1 MYLKTAFLCLLL
13 PLLSTCSFRLP
24 YKPRQAITPA
34 PTAPRVVSPAAA
46 INPPRAEPT
55 ASPIPT
61 QTEAIFSTPNVIAT
75 KESKIG
81 SPPPGGRQSLYNSEI
96 QSHLQTA
103 SEVETVSGVEM
114 SISDFYKPGSDLYQ
128 GHLFV
133 SVCFATRGVEGW
145 QMGPA
150 TLRFANGE
158 SSAFSGRTVLD
169 QRSTNDGEPGRH
181 CETLEFDML
190 PAGAD
195 LSNLSLAVQSVLL
208 APPADFHECETF
220 KARWARSERMKRRGI
235 AANCKALPG
244 YTQVTIT
251 ARPPGMSQE
260 EAQTIAGQEAAG
272 IILGP
277 WTFTRGNLVVA
288 K

>member
-1 MYLKTAFLCLLL
+1 MGFPRKDHRLSVLTLGMTAVVVFGIGIGL
-13 PLLSTCSFRLP
+13 RLAT
-24 YKPRQAITPA
+24 RTHAHGMPA
-34 PTAPRVVSPAAA
+34 PNPDAMALAAEQST
-46 INPPRAEPT
+46 P
-55 ASPIPT
+55 
-61 QTEAIFSTPNVIAT
+61 TEAPPDVIAT
-75 KESKIG
+75 KDSKIG
-81 SPPPGGRQSLYNSEI
+81 PPPPGGRQSLYNSEI
-96 QSHLQTA
+96 QSHLQTV

-114 SISDFYKPGSDLYQ
+114 SISDFYLYQ

-158 SSAFSGRTVLD
+158 SSRFSGSTVLD
-169 QRSTNDGEPGRH
+169 QRGTNDGELGRH

-195 LSNLSLAVQSVLL
+195 LSNLSLEVQSVLL
-208 APPADFHECETF
+208 APPEDFDECETF
-220 KARWARSERMKRRGI
+220 KARWARSERMKRLGI
-235 AANCKALPG
+235 VADCKPLPG
-244 YTQVTIT
+244 YTQDTIT
-251 ARPPGMSQE
+251 AKPPGMSKE
-260 EAQTIAGQEAAG
+260 EAQTITGQEAAG
-272 IILGP
+272 MILGP

>member
-1 MYLKTAFLCLLL
+1 MGFPKKDRLSSVLTLGMTAVVVFGIGIGLRLATRTRAHGMPATNPDAMALAAE
-13 PLLSTCSFRLP
+13 LSTP
-24 YKPRQAITPA
+24 
-34 PTAPRVVSPAAA
+34 
-46 INPPRAEPT
+46 
-55 ASPIPT
+55 
-61 QTEAIFSTPNVIAT
+61 TEAPPKVIAT

-81 SPPPGGRQSLYNSEI
+81 PPPPGGRQSLYNSEI
-96 QSHLQTA
+96 QSHLQTV
-103 SEVETVSGVEM
+103 SEVETVSGVEL
-114 SISDFYKPGSDLYQ
+114 SISDFYKPGSGLYQ

-169 QRSTNDGEPGRH
+169 QRGTNDRELGRH

-195 LSNLSLAVQSVLL
+195 LSNLSLEVQSVLR
-208 APPADFHECETF
+208 APPEDFHECETSQ
-220 KARWARSERMKRRGI
+220 ARWARSERMKQLGI
-235 AANCKALPG
+235 VANCKPLPG

-251 ARPPGMSQE
+251 ARPPGMSE
-260 EAQTIAGQEAAG
+260 EKAQTIAGQEVAG
-272 IILGP
+272 MILGN
-277 WTFTRGNLVVA
+277 WIFTKGNPIISI
-288 K
+288 